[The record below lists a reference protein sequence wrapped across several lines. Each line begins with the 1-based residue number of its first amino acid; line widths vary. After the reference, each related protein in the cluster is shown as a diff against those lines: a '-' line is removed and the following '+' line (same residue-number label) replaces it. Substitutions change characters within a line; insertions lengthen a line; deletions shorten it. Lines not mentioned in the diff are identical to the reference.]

1 MAVRA
6 VDVIVLS
13 IFMLYTAST
22 VVSLDLATLLRSRQN
37 LAHKRAGKDGKHNT
51 IYIHI
56 YLSIQGVLQS
66 SHMNNIYIIV
76 NCTSFI
82 GHHVFFFKISLFF

>member
-56 YLSIQGVLQS
+56 Y
-66 SHMNNIYIIV
+66 IYPYK
-76 NCTSFI
+76 
-82 GHHVFFFKISLFF
+82 VFCNLVI